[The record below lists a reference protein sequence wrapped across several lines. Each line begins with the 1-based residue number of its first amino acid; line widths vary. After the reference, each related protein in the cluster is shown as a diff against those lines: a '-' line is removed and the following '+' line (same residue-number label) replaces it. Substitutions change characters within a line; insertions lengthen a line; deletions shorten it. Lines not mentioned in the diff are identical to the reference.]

1 MRSCEDR
8 EGDGAIWID
17 RGVDDKVDR
26 FEPCEVCAA
35 VLQARRLEDQV
46 WQELELCHPC
56 NTRFGVQAALTDILG
71 IQRPF
76 NGMREAEVIDLDT
89 PLREDVQLPGGL
101 PLYREE
107 DMLPRLP

>member
-1 MRSCEDR
+1 MRFFEDR
-8 EGDGAIWID
+8 ERDESIWID

-35 VLQARRLEDQV
+35 VLQAKQLEDRV

-56 NTRFGVQAALTDILG
+56 NTRFGFQAVLSDILD
-71 IQRPF
+71 IPRPF
-76 NGMREAEVIDLDT
+76 NGMLEAEVIDLDN
-89 PLREDVQLPGGL
+89 PLREDIQRPDRL

-107 DMLPRLP
+107 DVFPRLP